1 MSPEE
6 RLVAALTA
14 DVGLMEALG
23 YAVRE
28 RLFAVRAPAMIGPPL
43 IVWQVAPS
51 SFSADL
57 DGQAMVRRAVQVDV
71 YAETYRQTAAISG
84 AIRALV
90 HGHEW
95 ADDGTR
101 GAILSAAIETET
113 DSFDPESG
121 VARRILD
128 LRLLARD

>member
-6 RLVAALTA
+6 RWIAVLTA
-14 DVGLMEALG
+14 DMSLQDALG

-28 RLFAVRAPAMIGPPL
+28 RLFAMRAPAMIGPPL

-57 DGQAMVRRAVQVDV
+57 DGEAMVRRAVQVDI

-84 AIRALV
+84 AIRALT
-90 HGHEW
+90 HNYAWE
-95 ADDGTR
+95 DDGTR
-101 GAILSAAIETET
+101 GAILHAAVESET